1 MHIKPTSNRGFTLIE
16 MVTTIIISSILAM
29 GIVSFIADSVEGF
42 STSSNRS
49 RLAGSGRAALDRMT
63 FEIHNALPNSVR
75 VTAAAPNGDQCIEFM
90 PALKA
95 TTYINPPIR
104 GTGATSFDVIN
115 FDSLT
120 AHPSPAGIYAA
131 IYPISTTELYNY
143 DDNLGPLALIDSISD
158 TGGVDGKMTVTLDAS
173 HRFNK
178 RSPNN
183 RLFLVDEPVSFCVVE
198 EKLYRYSNYGVES
211 TQCTPDTCLP
221 STLPDRALL
230 ADSIDN
236 AGATAFSLGAATTR
250 RNAIVSFD
258 ILMTSQG
265 DIVRLNHE
273 VLTHNVP

>member
-1 MHIKPTSNRGFTLIE
+1 
-16 MVTTIIISSILAM
+16 MVTTILISSILAM

-131 IYPISTTELYNY
+131 IYPINTDELYNY

-158 TGGVDGKMTVTLDAS
+158 TGGLDGKMTVTLDAS
-173 HRFNK
+173 HRFDK

-183 RLFLVDEPVSFCVVE
+183 RLFLVDEPVSFCVVG
-198 EKLYRYSNYGVES
+198 EKLYRYSNYGVEA
-211 TQCTPDTCLP
+211 TQCTPATLDCLP

-265 DIVRLNHE
+265 DIVQLNHE